1 MHHIFF
7 LKHKHFLY
15 AVLILSITYLLLPLS
30 IYDSESGFIILLFLM
45 PLLTVI
51 TCFTY
56 GCTSKAK
63 IYLPLVSVGI
73 TFLSLVLYFDHT
85 DLSIL
90 LFYAFLSFISFG
102 SGCLFRSHLRKVVN

>member
-1 MHHIFF
+1 MHRILI

-15 AVLILSITYLLLPLS
+15 AVLISSITYLLLPLS
-30 IYDSESGFIILLFLM
+30 IYNSESGFIILLFLM

-63 IYLPLVSVGI
+63 IYLPLVSLGI
-73 TFLSLVLYFDHT
+73 AFLSFLLYFEH
-85 DLSIL
+85 SIL
-90 LFYAFLSFISFG
+90 SMLVFYAFLSFISFG
-102 SGCLFRSHLRKVVN
+102 SGCLFRFHLLKTAK